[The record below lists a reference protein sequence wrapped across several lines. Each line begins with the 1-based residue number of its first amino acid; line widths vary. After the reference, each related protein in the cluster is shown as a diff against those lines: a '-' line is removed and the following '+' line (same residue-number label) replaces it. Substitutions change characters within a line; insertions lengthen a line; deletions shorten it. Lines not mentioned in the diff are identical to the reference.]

1 MVRFILVS
9 VNETERVE
17 RPRHFAWDL
26 WLESM
31 DGATVIP
38 LTHQHAIGQVLL
50 QSGFQ
55 GLGVPPVDL
64 AIGGTPGV
72 DGGYIEDV
80 STLSRPVL
88 LPLKIW
94 GKTDAHKWAA
104 VQALRDLTDP
114 TVGMTPDG
122 SFKIVSD
129 TPTGKRELTLAYR
142 GGLEGDMRGN
152 AAPEQIVLDAIAVDP
167 FARER
172 GERVLP
178 FPLATG
184 GIFLTRAADTDHPWG
199 TLKLSPSTVIG
210 SDMHVVM
217 PSAVPV
223 WPVVSITGPA
233 PDGAT
238 IVSDSGLHLVVNGA
252 IPAGQTL
259 RVVTD
264 RRARSARLDGAP
276 AWGMISRASRFAPF
290 AKGDQVLDVTVPGAS
305 GATMLRLGWRGGHRS
320 MW

>member
-1 MVRFILVS
+1 VPRFILVS
-9 VNETERVE
+9 VRETEQVD

-38 LTHQHAIGQVLL
+38 LTHQHSIGQVLL
-50 QSGFQ
+50 QPGFQ

-80 STLSRPVL
+80 STLSRPVI

-94 GKTDAHKWAA
+94 GRTDAEKWSA

-122 SFKIVSD
+122 NYKLVSD

-152 AAPEQIVLDAIAVDP
+152 AAPERIVLDSIAVDP

-172 GERVLP
+172 EERVLP
-178 FPLATG
+178 FPLIAG
-184 GIFLTRAADTDHPWG
+184 GVFLTRNAGTDHPWG
-199 TLKLSPSTVIG
+199 TRKLSPSTVIG
-210 SDMHVVM
+210 TDMHVVM

-223 WPVVSITGPA
+223 SPTISITGPA

-238 IVSDSGLHLVVNGA
+238 VIADSGLRLIVTGA
-252 IPAGQTL
+252 IPAGKTL

-276 AWGMISRASRFAPF
+276 AWGMISRASRFVPF
-290 AKGDQVLDVTVPGAS
+290 NKGEQVLDVTVPGAS
-305 GATMLRLGWRGGHRS
+305 SSTMLRLGWRGGHRS